1 VTTRSSSRAARWTSS
16 ISLRIRSLPPEECR
30 NAPLFTPTFYVD
42 KITEAYLLFGERREG
57 VIKVAIKP

>member
-1 VTTRSSSRAARWTSS
+1 MGFVHS

-30 NAPLFTPTFYVD
+30 HAPLFTHTFYLD
-42 KITEAYLLFGERREG
+42 KITEAYQLFGERREG

>member
-1 VTTRSSSRAARWTSS
+1 M
-16 ISLRIRSLPPEECR
+16 SLRIRSLPPEECR